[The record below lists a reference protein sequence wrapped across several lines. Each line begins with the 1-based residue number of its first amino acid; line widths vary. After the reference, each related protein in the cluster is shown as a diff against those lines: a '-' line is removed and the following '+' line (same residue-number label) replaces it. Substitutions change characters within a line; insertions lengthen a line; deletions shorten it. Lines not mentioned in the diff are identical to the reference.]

1 MAQYFNNIYLLEIV
15 LSCIGESLSEVSC
28 RYLLIG
34 FHYLF
39 QNSETNGTFDL
50 PKITSI
56 RIDSYSTYVCR
67 MYQNEVARDRC
78 RRQAEM
84 AGNNH

>member
-1 MAQYFNNIYLLEIV
+1 MHIGASASSASELHCMQLNN
-15 LSCIGESLSEVSC
+15 
-28 RYLLIG
+28 LLIG
-34 FHYLF
+34 FHLF
-39 QNSETNGTFDL
+39 PNSETNGTFDL